1 MVSLHNQW
9 NPDFVGSPGE
19 KKMAQSNN
27 NHYYIK
33 ILHCRTG
40 EGKFALVLIIHK
52 VKKKMTGLKPGILAV
67 AYMTFNCRNMTP
79 ILWTLVQV
87 INLPDKIKFWAFLCL
102 KFSPLFP

>member
-52 VKKKMTGLKPGILAV
+52 VKKKNDWFETWDSSCSIYDV
-67 AYMTFNCRNMTP
+67 
-79 ILWTLVQV
+79 
-87 INLPDKIKFWAFLCL
+87 
-102 KFSPLFP
+102 